1 MTRNSRRWAIA
12 AAAFLAAAPVLAGCG
27 TGEDANTSKPYHPTE
42 AVTVRQNGIDISQ
55 AFFLGPEPGS
65 KIQAGGA
72 IPLYMSLVNSART
85 ADQLVG
91 VGIDPAVG
99 TAKIPAPV
107 ELKTGQGVRIGTPT
121 PTIVVEGLKQPL
133 GGGES
138 IKIQLQ
144 FANAGIIPVTVPVI
158 TRSREFATLAPAPGG
173 DQSSTPSATPSASP
187 SEGATASPS
196 PSPSTTE

>member
-173 DQSSTPSATPSASP
+173 DQSSTPSASP